1 MIARV
6 TRSQMSSFK
15 LKIKSPLRIFV
26 GYSLVTYWLFVIIKH
41 FQAVVLN
48 KSSVLH
54 KRILIGHSHLSQF
67 MEKHNLGVKT
77 LYPDLSA
84 QNTFLKL
91 PENQITTNLIFLT
104 SSNFVTISH
113 INHCNQGES

>member
-26 GYSLVTYWLFVIIKH
+26 GYSWVTYWLFVIIKH
-41 FQAVVLN
+41 FQAAVLN

-54 KRILIGHSHLSQF
+54 KMMLIAIPTYLNSW
-67 MEKHNLGVKT
+67 KN
-77 LYPDLSA
+77 
-84 QNTFLKL
+84 
-91 PENQITTNLIFLT
+91 II
-104 SSNFVTISH
+104 
-113 INHCNQGES
+113 

>member
-1 MIARV
+1 M
-6 TRSQMSSFK
+6 M
-15 LKIKSPLRIFV
+15 
-26 GYSLVTYWLFVIIKH
+26 
-41 FQAVVLN
+41 
-48 KSSVLH
+48 
-54 KRILIGHSHLSQF
+54 LIGHSHLSQF

-113 INHCNQGES
+113 INHCNLGES